1 MSLSSPPPARAPG
14 QTSLSR
20 QVKLAR
26 FWMPVAII
34 GVVLL
39 HQLLIVPLGGAGWQ
53 FWAQV
58 LFYSILGPTVTFA
71 TLNWIAAEVEAR
83 EEAQDEL
90 RRLYAKLQKSHALL
104 GAIQKVTE
112 QFATAV
118 DLEAALS
125 AASQGIAEVT
135 GARGT
140 AVLLGPS
147 GLGVTR
153 SHGLSAS
160 MMRDALGRDRA
171 ITEKRTLPEPCED
184 EPCWVL
190 SAALEWGGE
199 YQGSV
204 HAYFAESPSSEQRES
219 FSILS
224 AEFSAAAEATRS
236 RTRDLLT
243 LVDVDR
249 SIRAEGNLG
258 KLLETLLTQIMLRA
272 EATLG
277 GVYLADES
285 GLLQLRAWR
294 GLSNVS
300 TAPAQTSLR
309 VGEGFVGGAAQRAEP
324 CIAGRLSHCAEDGPV
339 LAGAGSAVSLPL
351 STDDELLGVVVLAHE
366 REEHFDEANLPF
378 LSLLAGQVSLA
389 VRNARAYLQSEELA
403 IAEERARIAREIH
416 DGVAQSL
423 AFAALKLDLVLR
435 LENHPDKARRELE
448 GAKRTIRE
456 TIKEVRRSIF
466 ALRPIDLERHGFA
479 ETIRRYVSDYGQQ
492 NDVLVGLEVQDT
504 PQLTLKSEAVL
515 FRIFQEAM
523 NNVAKHASARRVDVT
538 VGKTSQGCTFITVA
552 DDGQGFDPTTVSD
565 RITSAGGLGLK
576 QMRERVEGR
585 GGTFELTAQPG
596 GGTRVYASVP
606 E

>member
-1 MSLSSPPPARAPG
+1 MSLPAQPPAHAPG
-14 QTSLSR
+14 QGSLSK

-26 FWMPVAII
+26 FWMPVAIV

-39 HQLLIVPLGGAGWQ
+39 HQLLVVPLGGPGWS

-71 TLNWIAAEVEAR
+71 TLNWIVAEIEGR
-83 EEAQDEL
+83 EEAQEEL
-90 RRLYAKLQKSHALL
+90 RRLYAQLQKSHALL

-112 QFATAV
+112 QFATAA

-125 AASQGIAEVT
+125 AASRGIAEVT

-153 SHGLSAS
+153 SHGLDAA
-160 MMRDALGRDRA
+160 MMRDALARDRA
-171 ITEKRTLPEPCED
+171 ITEGRTLGDECE
-184 EPCWVL
+184 EEVCWVL

-204 HAYFAESPSSEQRES
+204 HAYFEAPPTSEQRET
-219 FSILS
+219 FHILS

-294 GLSNVS
+294 GL
-300 TAPAQTSLR
+300 AAQPPAQTSLR
-309 VGEGFVGGAAQRAEP
+309 VGEGFVGGAAGRAEP
-324 CIAGRLSHCAEDGPV
+324 CIAGRLSGGAEGPV
-339 LAGAGSAVSLPL
+339 LAGARSAAALPL
-351 STDDELLGVVVLAHE
+351 SADDELLGVVVLAHE
-366 REEHFDEANLPF
+366 RPEHFDEANLPF

-435 LENHPDKARRELE
+435 LEDQPDKARRELE
-448 GAKRTIRE
+448 SATRTVRE

-479 ETIRRYVSDYGQQ
+479 ETIRRYSSDYGQQ
-492 NDVLVGLEVQDT
+492 NGVSVGLTVQEL

-523 NNVAKHASARRVDVT
+523 NNVAKHASAKRVEVT
-538 VGKTSQGCTFITVA
+538 VGKTPQGCTFVTVE
-552 DDGQGFDPTTVSD
+552 DDGRGFDPASVSD

-576 QMRERVEGR
+576 QMKERVEGR
-585 GGTFELTAQPG
+585 GGTFELTTKPG

>member
-1 MSLSSPPPARAPG
+1 MNLPTQAPAHAPG
-14 QTSLSR
+14 QGSLSR

-26 FWMPVAII
+26 FWMPVAIV

-39 HQLLIVPLGGAGWQ
+39 HQLLIVPLGGPGWS

-71 TLNWIAAEVEAR
+71 TLNWIVAEIEGR
-83 EEAQDEL
+83 EEAQEEL
-90 RRLYAKLQKSHALL
+90 RRLYAQLQKSHALL

-112 QFATAV
+112 QFATAA

-125 AASQGIAEVT
+125 AASRGIAEVT

-147 GLGVTR
+147 GLGITR
-153 SHGLSAS
+153 SYGLDAA
-160 MMRDALGRDRA
+160 MMRDALARDRA
-171 ITEKRTLPEPCED
+171 VTEGRTLGDECE
-184 EPCWVL
+184 EEVCWVL
-190 SAALEWGGE
+190 SATLEWGGE

-204 HAYFAESPSSEQRES
+204 HAYFEAPPTSEQRET
-219 FSILS
+219 FHILS

-258 KLLETLLTQIMLRA
+258 RLLETLLTQIMLRA

-294 GLSNVS
+294 GLSVL
-300 TAPAQTSLR
+300 AQTSLR
-309 VGEGFVGGAAQRAEP
+309 VGEGFVGEAAARAEP
-324 CIAGRLSHCAEDGPV
+324 RIVGRLSHCAEDGPV
-339 LAGAGSAVSLPL
+339 LSGAESAVALPL

-366 REEHFDEANLPF
+366 RLEHFDEANLPF

-435 LENHPDKARRELE
+435 LEDQPDKARLELE
-448 GAKRTIRE
+448 SAKRTVRE
-456 TIKEVRRSIF
+456 TIKEMRRSIF

-479 ETIRRYVSDYGQQ
+479 ETIRRYASDYGQQ
-492 NDVLVGLEVQDT
+492 NDVSVELTVQEV

-523 NNVAKHASARRVDVT
+523 NNVAKYASAKRVEVT
-538 VGKTSQGCTFITVA
+538 VGKTPQGCTFVA
-552 DDGQGFDPTTVSD
+552 VEDDGRGFDPATVSD
-565 RITSAGGLGLK
+565 RISSAGGLGLK
-576 QMRERVEGR
+576 QMKERVEGR
-585 GGTFELTAQPG
+585 GGTFELTTRPG

>member
-1 MSLSSPPPARAPG
+1 MDISPPPSARAPG
-14 QTSLSR
+14 QGSLAR

-26 FWMPVAII
+26 FWMPVAIV
-34 GVVLL
+34 GVVLF
-39 HQLLIVPLGGAGWQ
+39 HQLLIVPLGGEGWQ

-71 TLNWIAAEVEAR
+71 TLNWIVSEIEGR
-83 EEAQDEL
+83 EEAQEEL
-90 RRLYAKLQKSHALL
+90 GRLYAQLQKSHALL
-104 GAIQKVTE
+104 SSIQKVTE
-112 QFATAV
+112 QFATAA
-118 DLEAALS
+118 DLEAALK
-125 AASQGIAEVT
+125 AASRGIAEVT

-147 GLGVTR
+147 GLGITR
-153 SHGLSAS
+153 SFGLDAA
-160 MMRDALGRDRA
+160 MMRDALARDRA
-171 ITEKRTLPEPCED
+171 ITEGRRLDDACE
-184 EPCWVL
+184 EEVCWVL

-204 HAYFAESPSSEQRES
+204 HAYFAEPPTSEQRES

-258 KLLETLLTQIMLRA
+258 RLLETLLTQIMLRA
-272 EATLG
+272 EASLG

-294 GLSNVS
+294 GLSGS
-300 TAPAQTSLR
+300 AAPTQTSLR
-309 VGEGFVGGAAQRAEP
+309 VGEGFVGGAAARAEP
-324 CIAGRLSHCAEDGPV
+324 CIAGRLSGGAEDGPV
-339 LAGAGSAVSLPL
+339 LAGARSAVSLPL

-366 REEHFDEANLPF
+366 RPEHFDEANLPF

-435 LENHPDKARRELE
+435 LEDQPDKARLELE
-448 GAKRTIRE
+448 NATRTVRE

-479 ETIRRYVSDYGQQ
+479 ETIRRYASDYGQQ
-492 NDVLVGLEVQDT
+492 NGVLVGLEVQEV

-523 NNVAKHASARRVDVT
+523 NNVAKHASAKRVEVT
-538 VGKTSQGCTFITVA
+538 VGKTPHGCTFITVE
-552 DDGQGFDPTTVSD
+552 DDGQGFDPATVSD

-576 QMRERVEGR
+576 QMKERVTGR
-585 GGTFELTAQPG
+585 GGAFELTTRPG